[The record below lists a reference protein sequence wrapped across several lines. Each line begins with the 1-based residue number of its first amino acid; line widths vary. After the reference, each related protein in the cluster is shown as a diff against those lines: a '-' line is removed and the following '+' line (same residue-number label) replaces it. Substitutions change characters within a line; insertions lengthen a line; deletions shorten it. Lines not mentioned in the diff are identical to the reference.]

1 MIRGVTEEAKA
12 AGFEVMSMAFLGVAA
27 SNIDGFTINSCLSI
41 PIANNGDDKSGGKR
55 LEEIKGLTLTN
66 LQAKFRNC
74 KIIVID
80 EISMVDAALL
90 GKVNKRLQQIFANNL
105 DWGGLGVICL
115 GDFFQLPPTSGTSL
129 FSAVLALKCGD
140 QVQKD
145 AESAAVV
152 VNGKKKKTAKS
163 RNDVPN
169 LFVMEGA
176 KVFSELQKFDL
187 TQQER
192 ADCTEQAERVA
203 RWRDIDSLPITQAD
217 IDAFKRQQLN
227 RDFYEADPELFNA
240 PILVTGNRERLGLN
254 LLYSMWLACRSGGF
268 VVAWRNP
275 VSLSKNAAGEAQ
287 VPLSHDEL
295 EDLYATEDN
304 LWNYFVQ
311 GANCQVLENQ
321 NLGLRLANGSPGI
334 FHSLTLDSSA
344 ENDKFLLDNAAT
356 GTVVY
361 LEQPPLSVNV
371 LFEKMDIAEWGGC

>member
-1 MIRGVTEEAKA
+1 
-12 AGFEVMSMAFLGVAA
+12 
-27 SNIDGFTINSCLSI
+27 
-41 PIANNGDDKSGGKR
+41 
-55 LEEIKGLTLTN
+55 
-66 LQAKFRNC
+66 
-74 KIIVID
+74 
-80 EISMVDAALL
+80 MVDAALL

-152 VNGKKKKTAKS
+152 ADGKKKKTAKS

-203 RWRDIDSLPITQAD
+203 RWRDIDSLHPITQAD

-227 RDFYEADPELFNA
+227 RDFYEANPELFTA

-371 LFEKMDIAEWGGC
+371 LFEKMDIAKWC